1 MLETISKRAIILR
14 WMMARSE
21 TWLSVTSS
29 AAVESYKYSYKYEG
43 PEQNDSV
50 VGSNSIR
57 IGAKAQH
64 IR

>member
-1 MLETISKRAIILR
+1 
-14 WMMARSE
+14 MMARSE